1 MTVTMNEAIRLILDF
16 YYISQRYWKE
26 LPIEDPLVCNFIK
39 EGYAVLGEEQPQKYV
54 LSKKG
59 GDLLHTYIE
68 GISTAFIEFLKKN
81 RLCCFD
87 SDGIRWFSDNYRL
100 DNETAECLYD
110 YISYNLKVYGYK
122 RNKIHQS
129 EHGWG
134 YDFEELSNQ

>member
-59 GDLLHTYIE
+59 GDLLHTYIQKVS
-68 GISTAFIEFLKKN
+68 IDFIEFIKKN
-81 RLCCFD
+81 QLCCYD
-87 SDGIRWFSDNYRL
+87 VNAISWFADNYGI
-100 DNETAECLYD
+100 DAEMAECLYD
-110 YISYNLKVYGYK
+110 YISKNLTAYGYEHEEF
-122 RNKIHQS
+122 HQS
-129 EHGWG
+129 KIG
-134 YDFEELSNQ
+134 YGRQFKKMG